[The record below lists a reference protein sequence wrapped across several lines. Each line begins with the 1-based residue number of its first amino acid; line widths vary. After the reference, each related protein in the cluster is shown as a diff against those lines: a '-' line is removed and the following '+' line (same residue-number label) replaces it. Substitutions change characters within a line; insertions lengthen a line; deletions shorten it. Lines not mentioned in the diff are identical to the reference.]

1 MFKVLLPVDGS
12 PASLRAVDHVITL
25 SRRVGD
31 KVEILL
37 VNVQPPV
44 DAWEVKRFLP
54 ESEVQAMQES
64 KGGDALAAAR
74 QALDAAGIAYTPAV
88 LLGAVAETLVAHARE
103 QNCDSIIMGTRG
115 ESAIRDLLVGSVA
128 HDVIRLSDRPVTL
141 VKQ

>member
-12 PASLRAVDHVITL
+12 PSSLRAVDHVINLT
-25 SRRVGD
+25 RRVGD
-31 KVEILL
+31 KIEILL

-74 QALDAAGIAYTPAV
+74 QKLDAAGVAYTPAV
-88 LLGAVAETLVAHARE
+88 LLGAVAETVVAHAGV
-103 QNCDSIIMGTRG
+103 QACDGIIMGTRG
-115 ESAIRDLLVGSVA
+115 ESTLRELLVGSIA
-128 HDVIRLSDRPVTL
+128 HDVIRLADRPVTL
-141 VKQ
+141 VK

>member
-25 SRRVGD
+25 TRRVGD

-54 ESEVQAMQES
+54 ETEVQAMQES
-64 KGGDALAAAR
+64 KGGDALAEAR
-74 QALDAAGIAYTPAV
+74 NRLDAAGVAYTPAV
-88 LLGAVAETLVAHARE
+88 LLGGVAETVVAHARE
-103 QNCDSIIMGTRG
+103 QGCDGIIMGTRG
-115 ESAIRDLLVGSVA
+115 ESTLRELLVGSVA
-128 HDVIRLSDRPVTL
+128 HEVIRLADRPVTL
-141 VKQ
+141 VK

>member
-25 SRRVGD
+25 TQRVGD

-44 DAWEVKRFLP
+44 DSWEVKRFLP
-54 ESEVQAMQES
+54 EAEVQAMQES
-64 KGGDALAAAR
+64 KGGDALAEAR
-74 QALDAAGIAYTPAV
+74 RRFDAANFPYTPTV

-103 QNCDSIIMGTRG
+103 QNCDGIIMGTRG
-115 ESAIRDLLVGSVA
+115 ESTLRELLVGSVA
-128 HDVIRLSDRPVTL
+128 HDVIRLADRPVTL
-141 VKQ
+141 VK

>member
-12 PASLRAVDHVITL
+12 PSSLRAVDHVITL
-25 SRRVGD
+25 TRRVGD

-54 ESEVQAMQES
+54 ETEVQAMQES
-64 KGGDALAAAR
+64 KGGDALAEAR
-74 QALDAAGIAYTPAV
+74 KRFDAAGVAYTPSV

-103 QNCDSIIMGTRG
+103 QACDSIIMGTRG
-115 ESAIRDLLVGSVA
+115 ESTLRELLVGSVA
-128 HDVIRLSDRPVTL
+128 HDVIRLADRPVTL
-141 VKQ
+141 VK

>member
-12 PASLRAVDHVITL
+12 PSSLRAVDHVITL
-25 SRRVGD
+25 TRRVGD

-54 ESEVQAMQES
+54 EAEVQAMQES
-64 KGGDALAAAR
+64 KGGDALAEAR
-74 QALDAAGIAYTPAV
+74 KRFDAAGVAYTPSV

-103 QNCDSIIMGTRG
+103 QACDSIIMGTRG
-115 ESAIRDLLVGSVA
+115 ESTLRELLVGSVA
-128 HDVIRLSDRPVTL
+128 HDVIRLADRPVTL
-141 VKQ
+141 VK